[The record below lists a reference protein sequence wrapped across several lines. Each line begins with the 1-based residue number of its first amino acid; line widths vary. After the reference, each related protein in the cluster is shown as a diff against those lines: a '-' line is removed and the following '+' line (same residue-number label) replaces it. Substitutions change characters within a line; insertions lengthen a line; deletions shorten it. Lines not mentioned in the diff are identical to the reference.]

1 MLIHQTPIWQR
12 LVAHQNSLAHTH
24 MREQFAHEPNR
35 FAQMHSTLTGLL
47 FDYSKNRITHET
59 LDLLCE
65 LAEVAQVKEK
75 AAAMQRGDI
84 INTSE
89 QRAVLH
95 TALRLPPNSN
105 TAIYVQ
111 GENIVPA
118 AQAALEKALAFTN
131 RLLDGSYRGAT
142 GQAITDLVHI
152 GIGGSDLG
160 PQMAAVALQPYHQHI
175 RVHFVANADDAVIA
189 DVLSQ
194 VCAET
199 TLFSIASKSFGTP
212 ETLLNAQAARSW
224 FLQQGMSETD
234 IRQHF
239 VAISTNHTAVA
250 EFGIDEAHTFP
261 MFDWVGGRYSV
272 WSTIGFPLMVAI
284 GSERFREF
292 LAGAHAADQH
302 FFHTEYRHN
311 IPVLMGLLGIW
322 YSNFHHAESHA
333 VIPYSNR
340 LRRLPAHL
348 QQLDMES
355 NGKHTTLQGEETPYA
370 TGPIIWGEEGVNC
383 QHAFFQLIH
392 QGTRLIPVDF
402 IVPMTTPHKIGTQ
415 HQFVVANAFAQAEAL
430 MRGKTFDE
438 AHAELPHLPEP
449 QRTEL
454 AQQNIFHGNRP
465 SNTFLLDELNPH
477 TLGMLMALYEH
488 KVFVQGAIWDINSFD
503 QWGVE
508 YGKRLARI
516 ILPELNSNSTLTHDA
531 STNGLIHYFRQC
543 QSQQE

>member
-12 LVAHQNSLAHTH
+12 LAIHQKNLAPIH
-24 MREQFAHEPNR
+24 MREQFAQEPQR
-35 FAQMHSTLTGLL
+35 FTQMHQTLTGLL
-47 FDYSKNRITHET
+47 FDYSKNRITQET

-65 LAEVAQVKEK
+65 LAQVAQVKEK
-75 AAAMQRGDI
+75 AEAMQRGDT

-89 QRAVLH
+89 QRSVLH
-95 TALRLPPNSN
+95 TALRLPPHS
-105 TAIYVQ
+105 TTPIYVH
-111 GENIVPA
+111 GENIVPI
-118 AQAALEKALAFTN
+118 AQAALEKALLFTN
-131 RLLDGSYRGAT
+131 QLLDGSYTGAT
-142 GQAITDLVHI
+142 GKAITDLIHI

-160 PQMAAVALQPYHQHI
+160 PQMATIALHPYHQHI
-175 RVHFVANADDAVIA
+175 RVHFVANADDAVIS

-199 TLFSIASKSFGTP
+199 TLFSIASKSFSTP
-212 ETLLNAQAARSW
+212 ETLLNAHTARLW
-224 FLQQGMSETD
+224 FLQQGMNETD
-234 IRQHF
+234 IQQHF
-239 VAISTNHTAVA
+239 IAISTNHRAVT

-261 MFDWVGGRYSV
+261 LFDWVGGRYSV

-284 GSERFREF
+284 GSQRFCEF
-292 LAGAHAADQH
+292 LAGAHTADQH
-302 FFHTEYRHN
+302 FLHTEYRHN

-333 VIPYSNR
+333 VIPYSHR

-402 IVPMTTPHKIGTQ
+402 IVPMSTPHKINQQ

-430 MRGKTFDE
+430 MRGKTFNE
-438 AHAELPHLPEP
+438 AHAELTHLSEP
-449 QRTEL
+449 QRSEL

-516 ILPELNSNSTLTHDA
+516 ILPELNHTKPLLHDS
-531 STNGLIHYFRQC
+531 STNGLINHFRQC
-543 QSQQE
+543 QSQR